1 MHGRVLRY
9 WHGSIRN
16 SSGIAH
22 DLARVRRLS
31 EPSQH
36 HSYYSISPQFPFRC
50 HAESGVMGRRRNGS
64 MHMEEGKGSMTAMA
78 MQKMNSKQYSLAIGW
93 RKRTEVVE
101 KKAARA
107 RRERGGGRRG
117 DGWGG
122 RGGME
127 EARAPLQLFMQLG
140 GWAALSLSL
149 SLSLSGVVRGWGI
162 QVPPATK

>member
-1 MHGRVLRY
+1 
-9 WHGSIRN
+9 
-16 SSGIAH
+16 
-22 DLARVRRLS
+22 
-31 EPSQH
+31 
-36 HSYYSISPQFPFRC
+36 
-50 HAESGVMGRRRNGS
+50 
-64 MHMEEGKGSMTAMA
+64 MEEGKGSTTAMA

-117 DGWGG
+117 DGWGA

-149 SLSLSGVVRGWGI
+149 SLRCGAWVGHSSPSGYQMSKTGCSINGNHGRPVSLHHLQHKSTMGMEEEYVHGCICRCDDVNEIPRPGHPRNLHCCPI
-162 QVPPATK
+162 